1 MMKFVDPDRKHHF
14 FKVLLEEDLT
24 RMKIPKAF
32 YPRLSK
38 ESQSSQ
44 REVVQ
49 GPSGAH
55 WVTTVSKRQD
65 GIYLEKGWFVR
76 ENGLRMY
83 DLLIFKYGGGMQFS
97 VMVFTRHGVL
107 REECF
112 APIRASLLLEERDES
127 DEDIS
132 NEDES
137 DEDISNE
144 DESDEDISNEDESD
158 EDKSNEDESDEDIS
172 NEDESDEDKSNQD
185 ESYEDKSNEY
195 ESDEDKPNDDESNED
210 ESDEN
215 EEEYVSRP
223 DGVRRRSSSASR
235 SSSPVFSITVRR
247 GYLEHSYLPIPSAVR
262 RKYFHNGLKKVEI
275 ITSDASDDRAWRIR
289 ILNFGTNIRL
299 GKGITDFLKKKKT
312 GLNLKVG
319 DVCHFKVIK
328 RRSHKLVLRVQVS
341 RRQS

>member
-1 MMKFVDPDRKHHF
+1 MRKFVDSDRKYHF

-24 RMKIPKAF
+24 RMQIPEAF

-38 ESQSSQ
+38 ESQSS
-44 REVVQ
+44 RRAVVQ

-55 WVTTVSKRQD
+55 WVTTVSKSQD
-65 GIYLEKGWFVR
+65 GIYLNKGWEVFVR

-83 DLLIFKYGGGMQFS
+83 DFLIFKYGGGMQFS
-97 VMVFTRHGVL
+97 VKVFTMHGVL

-112 APIRASLLLEERDES
+112 VPVRASLLLEERNDT
-127 DEDIS
+127 

-137 DEDISNE
+137 DEE
-144 DESDEDISNEDESD
+144 KSDEDESD
-158 EDKSNEDESDEDIS
+158 EDKSNEDESYEDKPNEDES
-172 NEDESDEDKSNQD
+172 NEDESDEYNP
-185 ESYEDKSNEY
+185 NE
-195 ESDEDKPNDDESNED
+195 E

-223 DGVRRRSSSASR
+223 DGVRRRSASASR
-235 SSSPVFSITVRR
+235 SSSPFFSITVRR
-247 GYLEHSYLPIPSAVR
+247 AYLEHNYLPIPWAVR
-262 RKYFHNGLKKVEI
+262 RNYFHNGLKKVKI

-289 ILNFGTNIRL
+289 TLNLGADIRL
-299 GKGITDFLKKKKT
+299 SKGITDFLKKKN

>member
-1 MMKFVDPDRKHHF
+1 MRKFVDSDRKYHF

-24 RMKIPKAF
+24 RMQIPEAF

-44 REVVQ
+44 RAVVQ

-65 GIYLEKGWFVR
+65 GIYLEKGWQVFVR
-76 ENGLRMY
+76 ENGLGIY
-83 DLLIFKYGGGMQFS
+83 DFLIFKYGGGMQFS
-97 VMVFTRHGVL
+97 VKVFTTHGVL

-112 APIRASLLLEERDES
+112 APIRASLLLEERDETH
-127 DEDIS
+127 
-132 NEDES
+132 
-137 DEDISNE
+137 
-144 DESDEDISNEDESD
+144 EDESD

-172 NEDESDEDKSNQD
+172 NED
-185 ESYEDKSNEY
+185 
-195 ESDEDKPNDDESNED
+195 KPNDDESNED
-210 ESDEN
+210 ESDEYNPYEDESDEN
-215 EEEYVSRP
+215 EEEYVPPP
-223 DGVRRRSSSASR
+223 DGVRRRSASASR
-235 SSSPVFSITVRR
+235 SSSPFFSITVRR
-247 GYLEHSYLPIPSAVR
+247 AYLEHNYLPIPWAVR
-262 RKYFHNGLKKVEI
+262 RNYFHKGLKKVKV

-289 ILNFGTNIRL
+289 TLNLGADIRL
-299 GKGITDFLKKKKT
+299 SKGITDFLKKKN